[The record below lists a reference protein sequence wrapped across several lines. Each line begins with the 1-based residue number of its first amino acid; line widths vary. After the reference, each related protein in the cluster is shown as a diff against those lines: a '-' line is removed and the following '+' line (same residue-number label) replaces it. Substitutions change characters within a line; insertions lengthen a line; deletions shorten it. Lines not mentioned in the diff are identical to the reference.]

1 MLQSRAITLSPGT
14 RVVAV
19 ITVEKTEK
27 ATADEPEAASTRFL
41 AKELFD
47 RFKKARKT
55 VSKSKQHDWIISL
68 TKKQCQ
74 FHVLPESTSFGRNQ
88 TKLPRP

>member
-1 MLQSRAITLSPGT
+1 MLQSRAITLSRGT

-41 AKELFD
+41 AKELFNC
-47 RFKKARKT
+47 FKEAT
-55 VSKSKQHDWIISL
+55 
-68 TKKQCQ
+68 
-74 FHVLPESTSFGRNQ
+74 
-88 TKLPRP
+88 